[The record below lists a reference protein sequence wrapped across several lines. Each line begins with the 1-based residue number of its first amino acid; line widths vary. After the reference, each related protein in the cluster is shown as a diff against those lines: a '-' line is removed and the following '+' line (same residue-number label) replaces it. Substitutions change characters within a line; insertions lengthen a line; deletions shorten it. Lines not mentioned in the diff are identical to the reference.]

1 MKKIIAFIA
10 LVAPSVAFAQTKVV
24 DVNSLSTKLSSI
36 GNVVVY
42 LLVALAVIF
51 IVWNTVIYV
60 IKGSGEEGRSKA
72 GMNILWGIVGL
83 FVIVSI
89 WGLIEISISIMVGIL
104 FITELIIA
112 DKKPV
117 PTIATVLLCSKST
130 LIHEA
135 IISLIP
141 AFLSP

>member
-89 WGLIEISISIMVGIL
+89 WGLVNIL
-104 FITELIIA
+104 TNTFSTTATQQPLPNFGNNTTTGGMPGNNIPGT
-112 DKKPV
+112 P
-117 PTIATVLLCSKST
+117 PTVN
-130 LIHEA
+130 
-135 IISLIP
+135 
-141 AFLSP
+141 